1 MERLARWCAI
11 AAGLFLTAIT
21 LLTCASIVGREVW
34 GKTLIGDFELSAAAA
49 GLAIALFMPLCHLR
63 GGNIIVDAFTLR
75 ANPMTVQRLDRLGA
89 LCVALLMALL
99 AWRTTVGAA
108 SAWNAHSA
116 SMLMGFPDWLVYA
129 GMVPPLVLT
138 ACIALWQCV
147 QGIAPEAHA

>member
-34 GKTLIGDFELSAAAA
+34 GKTLMGDFELSAAAA

-75 ANPMTVQRLDRLGA
+75 ADPMTVQWMDRLGTFT
-89 LCVALLMALL
+89 VALLMALL
-99 AWRTTVGAA
+99 AWRTAVGAV

-147 QGIAPEAHA
+147 QGTAPQAHT